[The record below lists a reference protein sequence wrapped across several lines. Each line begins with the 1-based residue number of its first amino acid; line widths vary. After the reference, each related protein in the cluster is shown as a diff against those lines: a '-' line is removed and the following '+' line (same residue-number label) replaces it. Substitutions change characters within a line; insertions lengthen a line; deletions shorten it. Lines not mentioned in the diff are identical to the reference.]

1 MREFIKKVINW
12 LAHYAERE
20 RVDTKRYNE
29 EIIKLLEAKITL
41 AKQEA
46 EVRWLREWT
55 PNNPKPPRRV
65 PHLTLWIDFDVNNW
79 PERLELTA
87 NYDTLYVLDKEKDKG
102 VNLTAIWRHFEKKG
116 WTCWQGSGLEPKYGH
131 AYRISAPLP

>member
-20 RVDTKRYNE
+20 SVDTKKYNE
-29 EIIKLLEAKITL
+29 EIIKLLEAKIAL

-46 EVRWLREWT
+46 EVSWLREWT

-65 PHLTLWIDFDVNNW
+65 PHLTLWIEFNTSN
-79 PERLELTA
+79 
-87 NYDTLYVLDKEKDKG
+87 
-102 VNLTAIWRHFEKKG
+102 
-116 WTCWQGSGLEPKYGH
+116 
-131 AYRISAPLP
+131 